1 MNKKRKAVRIAASI
15 VAAIAIWLYVDTV
28 RQPSVPMKVKN
39 IPVEFYGEST
49 TLADRGLM
57 ILSGYDTTIDLTLKG
72 PRRQLWQIDKDDIRV
87 VVDTGSITEVGT
99 QSLTYQVVYPDG
111 VAKNSISV
119 DWASA
124 YRVTVTVGELFS
136 KTVPI
141 RCEVTGTPK
150 KNFYAE
156 DPILDMDSLLLHGQ
170 RDDLVNVS
178 YAKLTVDINGTD
190 KSYENAVGFTL
201 YDYNDI
207 AISNDAIRPAAKLVQ
222 VKVPVKT
229 TKEVPLEIIVRE
241 SAGSTLEQTK
251 YTISPRSVTLAGE
264 KEVLDGISAITL
276 DTVYLQ
282 DISQSQ
288 TMYYE
293 IIAPEN
299 TEIVSDIKNAT
310 VTFTVT
316 GVTEKTFTVSRFLVE
331 RVKEGFTGQCVT
343 ESIQVTL
350 RGLAAEINAITGE
363 EIVAVIDFSSLSSAG
378 EYTLPVNIVVSGYE
392 NVSAKG
398 NYQVNVRLDTNGTIE
413 SERTGA

>member
-1 MNKKRKAVRIAASI
+1 M
-15 VAAIAIWLYVDTV
+15 
-28 RQPSVPMKVKN
+28 
-39 IPVEFYGEST
+39 
-49 TLADRGLM
+49 
-57 ILSGYDTTIDLTLKG
+57 
-72 PRRQLWQIDKDDIRV
+72 RV
-87 VVDTGSITEVGT
+87 
-99 QSLTYQVVYPDG
+99 Q
-111 VAKNSISV
+111 A
-119 DWASA
+119 
-124 YRVTVTVGELFS
+124 
-136 KTVPI
+136 
-141 RCEVTGTPK
+141 
-150 KNFYAE
+150 
-156 DPILDMDSLLLHGQ
+156 
-170 RDDLVNVS
+170 
-178 YAKLTVDINGTD
+178 
-190 KSYENAVGFTL
+190 
-201 YDYNDI
+201 
-207 AISNDAIRPAAKLVQ
+207 RPAAKLVQ

-299 TEIVSDIKNAT
+299 TEIVSNIKNAT
-310 VTFTVT
+310 VKFTVT
-316 GVTEKTFTVSRFLVE
+316 GVMEKTFTVSRFLVE

-413 SERTGA
+413 SERTGT

>member
-1 MNKKRKAVRIAASI
+1 MGEIVIDFYDKLKSVSRGYASFDYHP
-15 VAAIAIWLYVDTV
+15 AGFRESKL
-28 RQPSVPMKVKN
+28 VKLDILLN
-39 IPVEFYGEST
+39 GESVDALS
-49 TLADRGLM
+49 TL
-57 ILSGYDTTIDLTLKG
+57 TH
-72 PRRQLWQIDKDDIRV
+72 
-87 VVDTGSITEVGT
+87 VD
-99 QSLTYQVVYPDG
+99 
-111 VAKNSISV
+111 
-119 DWASA
+119 
-124 YRVTVTVGELFS
+124 
-136 KTVPI
+136 
-141 RCEVTGTPK
+141 
-150 KNFYAE
+150 
-156 DPILDMDSLLLHGQ
+156 
-170 RDDLVNVS
+170 
-178 YAKLTVDINGTD
+178 
-190 KSYENAVGFTL
+190 NAVTL
-201 YDYNDI
+201 GRRMCERLKELLPRQQFDI
-207 AISNDAIRPAAKLVQ
+207 AINNDAIRPPAQLVQ

-299 TEIVSDIKNAT
+299 TEIVSNIKNAT
-310 VTFTVT
+310 VKFTVT
-316 GVTEKTFTVSRFLVE
+316 GVMEKTFTVSRFLVE

-413 SERTGA
+413 SERTGT

>member
-1 MNKKRKAVRIAASI
+1 MS
-15 VAAIAIWLYVDTV
+15 
-28 RQPSVPMKVKN
+28 PC
-39 IPVEFYGEST
+39 
-49 TLADRGLM
+49 
-57 ILSGYDTTIDLTLKG
+57 
-72 PRRQLWQIDKDDIRV
+72 
-87 VVDTGSITEVGT
+87 
-99 QSLTYQVVYPDG
+99 
-111 VAKNSISV
+111 
-119 DWASA
+119 A

-207 AISNDAIRPAAKLVQ
+207 AINNDAIRPAAKLVQ

-413 SERTGA
+413 SERTGT

>member
-1 MNKKRKAVRIAASI
+1 MLGRLGYLFICFL
-15 VAAIAIWLYVDTV
+15 WLL
-28 RQPSVPMKVKN
+28 QS
-39 IPVEFYGEST
+39 
-49 TLADRGLM
+49 
-57 ILSGYDTTIDLTLKG
+57 
-72 PRRQLWQIDKDDIRV
+72 
-87 VVDTGSITEVGT
+87 TEV
-99 QSLTYQVVYPDG
+99 LAV
-111 VAKNSISV
+111 
-119 DWASA
+119 
-124 YRVTVTVGELFS
+124 S
-136 KTVPI
+136 KD
-141 RCEVTGTPK
+141 K
-150 KNFYAE
+150 K
-156 DPILDMDSLLLHGQ
+156 PILIICSYNPAAHQTSVTISDYMDEYSKLGGQ
-170 RDDLVNVS
+170 RDIVIENMNCKSCSEAPLWS
-178 YAKLTVDINGTD
+178 AMMAQILAKYQGE
-190 KSYENAVGFTL
+190 KH
-201 YDYNDI
+201 
-207 AISNDAIRPAAKLVQ
+207 PAQIILLGQEAWAAYLSQRDEMQ

-413 SERTGA
+413 SERTGT

>member
-1 MNKKRKAVRIAASI
+1 M
-15 VAAIAIWLYVDTV
+15 
-28 RQPSVPMKVKN
+28 
-39 IPVEFYGEST
+39 
-49 TLADRGLM
+49 
-57 ILSGYDTTIDLTLKG
+57 
-72 PRRQLWQIDKDDIRV
+72 
-87 VVDTGSITEVGT
+87 
-99 QSLTYQVVYPDG
+99 
-111 VAKNSISV
+111 
-119 DWASA
+119 
-124 YRVTVTVGELFS
+124 
-136 KTVPI
+136 
-141 RCEVTGTPK
+141 TGTPK

-207 AISNDAIRPAAKLVQ
+207 AINNDAIRPAAKLVQ

-413 SERTGA
+413 SERTGT